1 MPVGTLLRFA
11 ASAAM
16 LVLLLPRI
24 HLESFI
30 PTSHLS
36 TTISYMVAGLLVT
49 FGGFVLSAWR
59 WQRVLTAL
67 EAPARLGDLVGHYMA
82 GQFVGNFLPS
92 TIGGD
97 LLRISRATKTTGSSE
112 TSFASV
118 VLERLTGWLVLPLLV
133 LAGLIFHPSLLSLG
147 NSSRIALLLSLGTLA
162 LLGAVLAMA
171 ANERLAG
178 RFAQNDGWTRFIGA
192 VHLGVDRL
200 RRDPRTALGVIGA
213 ATAYQLSGVLT
224 VYLATLALD
233 LEVPLSAVLAF
244 APAVAIAQVLPVSL
258 NGLGVREG
266 AFVLFLGPLGVPTS
280 QAIALGLLLFTMT
293 LVASLLGAP
302 AFAAGGR
309 ERVRVA

>member
-1 MPVGTLLRFA
+1 
-11 ASAAM
+11 M
-16 LVLLLPRI
+16 LALLLPRI
-24 HLESFI
+24 HLDAFL
-30 PTSHLS
+30 PKSHLS
-36 TTISYMVAGLLVT
+36 TTITYLLIGLAVT

-59 WQRVLTAL
+59 WQRVLAAL
-67 EAPARLGDLVGHYMA
+67 EAPIRLRELVGHYLA
-82 GQFVGNFLPS
+82 GQFVGNFLPT

-97 LLRISRATKTTGSSE
+97 LLRISRVTKTTGSSE

-118 VLERLTGWLVLPLLV
+118 VLERLTGWLVLPMLV
-133 LAGLIFHPSLLSLG
+133 IAGLILHPSLLSLG

-162 LLGAVLAMA
+162 LLGAVLVIA

-178 RFAQNDGWTRFIGA
+178 RFAQNEGWTRFIGA

-200 RRDPRTALGVIGA
+200 RHDPRTAFSIIGA
-213 ATAYQLSGVLT
+213 AAVYQLSGVAT

-244 APAVAIAQVLPVSL
+244 APAVAMAQVMPVSL

-266 AFVLFLGPLGVPTS
+266 AFILFLGPLGVSAS
-280 QAIALGLLLFTMT
+280 QAITLGLLLFTMT

-309 ERVRVA
+309 TRVQVA